1 MFQRHYS
8 ANACLL
14 PICSLYGA
22 AVTTVE
28 GVGST
33 NTRIHPVQVRV
44 QYHHMKGLLISFLY
58 GMALVTVLLGH
69 GNFLGWLLSLLN
81 DNRG

>member
-1 MFQRHYS
+1 MEDHWSIFSAEHTVSLHLTFRHFS

-14 PICSLYGA
+14 PLCSLQGA

-33 NTRIHPVQVRV
+33 KSRIHPVQVSEGRLA
-44 QYHHMKGLLISFLY
+44 HEH
-58 GMALVTVLLGH
+58 
-69 GNFLGWLLSLLN
+69 LSIKC
-81 DNRG
+81 